1 MTSSDTAN
9 LEIHANT
16 SSTGAR
22 RRTKRQARSRTSL
35 KLFNPD
41 VIHFGYELT
50 RNAIDACCR
59 HTMDA
64 HTVEDAVRCHSEI
77 LDLLSIEAM
86 IVRISAR
93 PDARKTAMLRRI
105 SKQAEY
111 HRDVIDRLTDIVE
124 HKQQLIWKP

>member
-1 MTSSDTAN
+1 M
-9 LEIHANT
+9 
-16 SSTGAR
+16 
-22 RRTKRQARSRTSL
+22 RS
-35 KLFNPD
+35 
-41 VIHFGYELT
+41 
-50 RNAIDACCR
+50 
-59 HTMDA
+59 
-64 HTVEDAVRCHSEI
+64 
-77 LDLLSIEAM
+77 SIEAM